1 MPTDFR
7 TAPRY
12 FVMSALPAT
21 LGAIDANVVDLSIR
35 GARLHM
41 TQPMSIGSVL
51 PFRLQTAAAMITTHA
66 TVSWCRMAAL
76 ALDDIETDRYLCG
89 VMFDQEQPLVMKVI
103 EELVTTEMAMRIED
117 SRGTERY
124 VELRRRWDPYVMAFA
139 SYMEHDPG
147 EIDPV
152 GVHPDETGQYGDG

>member
-41 TQPMSIGSVL
+41 TQPMSIGSLL
-51 PFRLQTAAAMITTHA
+51 PFRLQTAVAMIQDRPLLGFGWNQFA
-66 TVSWCRMAAL
+66 TAHGPYIRESPNIPLTATNITSSWL
-76 ALDDIETDRYLCG
+76 
-89 VMFDQEQPLVMKVI
+89 
-103 EELVTTEMAMRIED
+103 
-117 SRGTERY
+117 
-124 VELRRRWDPYVMAFA
+124 
-139 SYMEHDPG
+139 
-147 EIDPV
+147 
-152 GVHPDETGQYGDG
+152 